1 MKGQELKGRIAGIK
15 ETVKITKAMEMIS
28 ASKLH
33 KAQQTFD
40 NAKRYL
46 ESVSNATNLLT
57 ATALSHPYFVN
68 REGNSSCFIVVA
80 GDKGLCGDYN
90 HLILGKALAS
100 IEQANTKSIVPIGY
114 IARDFFKKKG
124 YDMVRTYLHLGQDP
138 MPYESRQL
146 ANEMIK
152 RFESKEFDKVYI
164 AYTDIKNLLSHSVVI
179 EQLLPIKANLGEKA
193 EILTGEESV
202 NTMLSHYIIA
212 KIYYALCSSSLAIN
226 YKRMVAMQQSTTNGE
241 EIISEL
247 VLQYNHKRQESI
259 TTELVDA
266 SASLQGKRL

>member
-33 KAQQTFD
+33 KAQQNFD

-46 ESVSNATNLLT
+46 ESISSATDLLRTT
-57 ATALSHPYFVN
+57 AGSHPYLVERN
-68 REGNSSCFIVVA
+68 GDSSCFIVIA

-90 HLILGKALAS
+90 HLMLGKALAF
-100 IEQANTKSIVPIGY
+100 IEKANTKSIFPIGY
-114 IARDFFKKKG
+114 MAKDFFKKKG

-138 MPYESRQL
+138 IPYDAKLL
-146 ANEMIK
+146 ANEIIK
-152 RFESKEFDKVYI
+152 RFESNEFDKVYL
-164 AYTDIKNLLSHSVVI
+164 AYTDITTLLSHNVVI
-179 EQLLPIKANLGEKA
+179 EQILPLEANSGEKV
-193 EILTGEESV
+193 EILTGEESASA
-202 NTMLSHYIIA
+202 MLSHYIIA